1 MANSVNKAFLI
12 GRVGKDPDT
21 KTFQNGGKIV
31 NFSMATSR
39 TWKDRQ
45 SGERKEDTT
54 WHNISVQ
61 DTRLADVAE
70 RYVRKGAQICIEG
83 EIRQRSWEK
92 DGVKHYM
99 TEIVLPAFTG
109 RLTLLDARREQR
121 VEDLDAAPR
130 QATRTDPRGNSQYS
144 GTTGGGG
151 YDDGDEIPFGPKWR

>member
-31 NFSMATSR
+31 NFSLATSR

-45 SGERKEDTT
+45 TGERKEDTT

-61 DTRLADVAE
+61 DTRLAEVAE
-70 RYVRKGAQICIEG
+70 QYVKKGAQICVEG

-109 RLTLLDARREQR
+109 RLTLLEARREPS
-121 VEDLDAAPR
+121 EEESGYAPR
-130 QATRTDPRGNSQYS
+130 PATRTDPRGNPQYS
-144 GTTGGGG
+144 G
-151 YDDGDEIPFGPKWR
+151 GDLDQEIPF